1 MFLNDLS
8 DSKNSNELPLR
19 VYAED
24 SGYGFNT
31 TPTGY
36 YRYLS
41 EIENLDLVDEKFTN
55 SIWYAF
61 LAFSNLFLLIV
72 MWVRMIVMMF
82 LAAVGF
88 VIVLLYVF
96 GKEDSG
102 FWRYSDWI
110 KWYAIVGSIQ
120 LILAFANRLLLES
133 ITG

>member
-61 LAFSNLFLLIV
+61 LAFSNLFLLNLLFV
-72 MWVRMIVMMF
+72 F
-82 LAAVGF
+82 LLL
-88 VIVLLYVF
+88 VLLF
-96 GKEDSG
+96 
-102 FWRYSDWI
+102 
-110 KWYAIVGSIQ
+110 
-120 LILAFANRLLLES
+120 L
-133 ITG
+133 